1 MKKRLR
7 FKTMLA
13 GVAAAAIAGTVLGA
27 EGPIPHGVA
36 HLDHVFLIM
45 MENHAY
51 GQVLGNPNMPF
62 FNRLANSA
70 NLATNYFAVGHPSLT
85 NYLEIVGGS
94 NFGVRDDNSPNW
106 HSSNCPTNLS
116 NGFASLESVSTPICP
131 IEGTGTDAATPALD
145 CTNEPSTP
153 GNPATGAGCDID
165 VDGKVAFTAVTNTSG
180 KTIADQLVEFGLSW
194 KAYEESLPPS
204 GADLINTADGLFS
217 NLTLIANPP
226 VPPAASSTTSNFTI
240 PVLGGDQ
247 TGTVNGTVQ
256 GLYAAKHDPF
266 AYFANVQAGTDSRNS
281 LKNIVGFGGRTG
293 LFEDLAK
300 GELPN
305 LVYIV
310 PNQCHDQHGRG
321 GATAGPECDYDP
333 NDNGTLVGLN
343 PALMY
348 EGDQALERL
357 VTAIK
362 SSPAWKHG
370 NNALVIVWDE
380 NDYSVKPTTNQ
391 VALLVDTNDQDFYGI
406 KSDKFYTHFSLLKTV
421 EASFGLPCLNHACD
435 GSAEVMTDLFRRH

>member
-1 MKKRLR
+1 MKINSR
-7 FKTMLA
+7 FNGVLA
-13 GVAAAAIAGTVLGA
+13 GLAAGALASGALAA
-27 EGPIPHGVA
+27 EGPTPRGIA

-51 GQVLGNPNMPF
+51 GQVIGNPNMPF
-62 FNRLANSA
+62 FNRYANSA

-94 NFGVRDDNSPNW
+94 NFGIRDDNSPNW
-106 HSSNCPTNLS
+106 HSTSCATNLS
-116 NGFASLESVSTPICP
+116 NGFVSLESVSAPICP

-145 CTNEPSTP
+145 CTNEPSPP

-165 VDGKVAFTAVTNTSG
+165 VDGKVAFAAAPKTTG
-180 KTIADQLVEFGLSW
+180 KTIADQLVEYGLSW

-204 GADLINTADGLFS
+204 GADGVNTADGLFS

-226 VPPAASSTTSNFTI
+226 VPPATTSTTSNFTI
-240 PVLGGDQ
+240 PVLGGDE

-266 AYFANVQAGTDSRNS
+266 AYFASVEGGTDSRNS
-281 LKNIVGFGGRTG
+281 LKNVVGFGGRTG
-293 LFEDLAK
+293 LYADLAK

-333 NDNGTLVGLN
+333 SDNGTLVGLN

-348 EGDQALERL
+348 EGDQALEQL

-362 SSPAWKHG
+362 GSPAWKRG

-380 NDYSVKPTTNQ
+380 NDYSVNPTTNQ
-391 VALLVDTNDQDFYGI
+391 VALLVDTNEQDGYGI
-406 KSDKFYTHFSLLKTV
+406 KSDKFYTHFSLLKTM
-421 EASFGLPCLNHACD
+421 EAGFGLPCLNHACD
-435 GSAEVMTDLFRRH
+435 ASAQVMTDLFHAH

>member
-1 MKKRLR
+1 MKINCR
-7 FKTMLA
+7 FNGVLA
-13 GVAAAAIAGTVLGA
+13 GLAAGALASGALAA

-51 GQVLGNPNMPF
+51 DQVIGNPNMPF

-70 NLATNYFAVGHPSLT
+70 NLATHYFAVGHPSLT

-106 HSSNCPTNLS
+106 HATNCVTNLS
-116 NGFASLESVSTPICP
+116 NGSVSLESVSAPICP
-131 IEGTGTDAATPALD
+131 IEGTGTDAATPAID
-145 CTNEPSTP
+145 CTNEPVPP

-165 VDGKVAFTAVTNTSG
+165 VDGKVSFAAVSNTTG
-180 KTIADQLVEFGLSW
+180 KTIADQLVEYGLSW

-204 GADLINTADGLFS
+204 GADGVNTADGLFS

-226 VPPAASSTTSNFTI
+226 VPPSKVSTTSNFTI
-240 PVLGGDQ
+240 PVLGGDE
-247 TGTVNGTVQ
+247 TGRVNGTVQ
-256 GLYAAKHDPF
+256 GLYAAKHNPF
-266 AYFANVQAGTDSRNS
+266 AYFANVESGTDSRNS
-281 LKNIVGFGGRTG
+281 LKNMVGFGGSTG
-293 LFEDLAK
+293 LFQDLAK
-300 GELPN
+300 GELPS

-362 SSPAWKHG
+362 SSPAWKRG

-391 VALLVDTNDQDFYGI
+391 VALVVDTNEQDGYGV
-406 KSDKFYTHFSLLKTV
+406 KSDKFYTHFSLLKTL

-435 GSAEVMTDLFRRH
+435 ASAEVMTDLFQRH